1 MLCGFNGHTAPAK
14 CQTRI
19 WRWFTEQ
26 RHLFWFRCQD
36 ERKRNTTF
44 KIEFVYQTH
53 VTLNNSQSN
62 LCGKIFYTR
71 LLIFSCNFFEFWC
84 IISLKRLIRFYFY
97 AKHWSNL
104 EMLRKHWQ
112 FPILLAVLVCV
123 YSVCPLFCAA
133 FGQILCSGLSEK
145 IQMEYAE
152 TSSSC
157 CHKTDAASES
167 ETPSELSLIHISEP
181 TRPY

>member
-1 MLCGFNGHTAPAK
+1 
-14 CQTRI
+14 
-19 WRWFTEQ
+19 
-26 RHLFWFRCQD
+26 
-36 ERKRNTTF
+36 
-44 KIEFVYQTH
+44 
-53 VTLNNSQSN
+53 
-62 LCGKIFYTR
+62 
-71 LLIFSCNFFEFWC
+71 
-84 IISLKRLIRFYFY
+84 
-97 AKHWSNL
+97 
-104 EMLRKHWQ
+104 MLRKHWQ

-167 ETPSELSLIHISEP
+167 ETPSESETACCLNSLELILPSDSHNGDVIRESLTHQIVSIVPFSATLPTDQEILLHLPSPSKLFTSLLNSDISRRGP
-181 TRPY
+181 PYTRS